1 MILAAYAVPHPP
13 IIVPEIGKGEEKKIA
28 RTSAAYDAVMAEAA
42 ALHADTLVITS
53 PHADAYVDYFAISP
67 GTEAEGS
74 FGQFGA
80 PQVRIKV
87 SYDKA
92 LAAMPLKVPFGTG
105 TACLFLKRRILSPY
119 SPWIPLFQGKPPNA
133 GSTLFGS
140 WQAPWMALPFPRRA
154 TPTRTFL
161 VSATAL

>member
-92 LAAMPLKVPFGTG
+92 LAAAISERAEDKGLAAGLLGTHHPELDHGTLLPLYF
-105 TACLFLKRRILSPY
+105 Y
-119 SPWIPLFQGKPPNA
+119 Q
-133 GSTLFGS
+133 
-140 WQAPWMALPFPRRA
+140 
-154 TPTRTFL
+154 
-161 VSATAL
+161 

>member
-1 MILAAYAVPHPP
+1 M
-13 IIVPEIGKGEEKKIA
+13 EEKKIA

-87 SYDKA
+87 SYDKEKD
-92 LAAMPLKVPFGTG
+92 LIVMTVEKKVKSPK
-105 TACLFLKRRILSPY
+105 LFK
-119 SPWIPLFQGKPPNA
+119 K
-133 GSTLFGS
+133 
-140 WQAPWMALPFPRRA
+140 
-154 TPTRTFL
+154 
-161 VSATAL
+161 

>member
-87 SYDKA
+87 SLTKPWRLQSVKGQRIRA
-92 LAAMPLKVPFGTG
+92 LQQGFWELVTQSLIMEPSCRFTFTKSMAM
-105 TACLFLKRRILSPY
+105 
-119 SPWIPLFQGKPPNA
+119 
-133 GSTLFGS
+133 
-140 WQAPWMALPFPRRA
+140 
-154 TPTRTFL
+154 
-161 VSATAL
+161 

>member
-1 MILAAYAVPHPP
+1 MGKSSFRNIRKRKVILHDPCSLRGSPSA

-92 LAAMPLKVPFGTG
+92 LAAAISEAEDKGLAAGLLGTHHPELDHGTLLPLTFTK
-105 TACLFLKRRILSPY
+105 S
-119 SPWIPLFQGKPPNA
+119 
-133 GSTLFGS
+133 
-140 WQAPWMALPFPRRA
+140 MAM
-154 TPTRTFL
+154 
-161 VSATAL
+161 